1 MQAWRIVIAISMAL
15 VGPANAL
22 ASTPTAVV
30 FPFAFID
37 SSPEPPRADELARLH
52 DAGQELRRLLAQSN
66 QYVIIETAPAAAKAT
81 GTDFVNCQ
89 PCAVAAAKDLGA
101 DVAVIGW
108 VQKVSNLIL
117 NINAVIRSTAT
128 DDVVSAGSVDI
139 RGNTDESW
147 TRGVRYL
154 AANRLLA
161 SPK

>member
-1 MQAWRIVIAISMAL
+1 MQAWRIVIAVWMAL
-15 VGPANAL
+15 VGPASAL

-52 DAGQELRRLLAQSN
+52 DAREELRRLLAQSHR
-66 QYVIIETAPAAAKAT
+66 YTIIETASAEAKAI
-81 GTDFVNCQ
+81 GADFVNCQ
-89 PCAVAAAKDLGA
+89 SCAVAEAKELGA
-101 DVAVIGW
+101 NVAVIGW

-128 DDVVSAGSVDI
+128 GDVVSAGSVDI

-147 TRGVRYL
+147 MRGVRYL
-154 AANRLLA
+154 AVNRLLA

>member
-1 MQAWRIVIAISMAL
+1 MPAWRIVIAISMAL

-37 SSPEPPRADELARLH
+37 SPEPPRADELARLH
-52 DAGQELRRLLAQSN
+52 DAREELRRLLAQSHR
-66 QYVIIETAPAAAKAT
+66 YTIIETASAEAKAI
-81 GTDFVNCQ
+81 GADFVNCQ
-89 PCAVAAAKDLGA
+89 SCAVAEAKELGA
-101 DVAVIGW
+101 NVAVIGW

-117 NINAVIRSTAT
+117 NINAVIRSTTT

>member
-1 MQAWRIVIAISMAL
+1 MQAWRIVL
-15 VGPANAL
+15 PVWTVLLGPASAL

-37 SSPEPPRADELARLH
+37 TSPEPPRADELARLH
-52 DAGQELRRLLAQSN
+52 DAGQELRRLLVQS
-66 QYVIIETAPAAAKAT
+66 QRYVVIETASTKAKAA

-89 PCAVAAAKDLGA
+89 SCAVTEAKELGA
-101 DVAVIGW
+101 DVAIIGW

-117 NINAVIRSTAT
+117 NINAVIRSAAT
-128 DDVVSAGSVDI
+128 GDIVSAGSVDI

-161 SPK
+161 SPR

>member
-1 MQAWRIVIAISMAL
+1 MVLI
-15 VGPANAL
+15 GPASAL
-22 ASTPTAVV
+22 AATPTAVV

-37 SSPEPPRADELARLH
+37 TSPEPPRADELARLH
-52 DAGQELRRLLAQSN
+52 DAGEELRRLLDQS
-66 QYVIIETAPAAAKAT
+66 QRYVVIDTASAEAKAT

-89 PCAVAAAKDLGA
+89 PCAVAVAKDLGA

-128 DDVVSAGSVDI
+128 GDVVSAGSVDI
-139 RGNTDESW
+139 RGNTSESW

-161 SPK
+161 SPR

>member
-37 SSPEPPRADELARLH
+37 SPEPPRADELARLH

-81 GTDFVNCQ
+81 GADFVNCQ
-89 PCAVAAAKDLGA
+89 TCAVAAAKALGA

>member
-1 MQAWRIVIAISMAL
+1 VQAWGIVLPVWMVL
-15 VGPANAL
+15 VGPASAL
-22 ASTPTAVV
+22 AATPTAVV

-37 SSPEPPRADELARLH
+37 TSPEPPRADELARLH
-52 DAGQELRRLLAQSN
+52 DAGEELRRLLDQS
-66 QYVIIETAPAAAKAT
+66 QRYVVIATASVEGKAT

-117 NINAVIRSTAT
+117 NINAVMRSTAT
-128 DDVVSAGSVDI
+128 GDIVSAGSVDI

-161 SPK
+161 SPR

>member
-1 MQAWRIVIAISMAL
+1 MRAWRVVVPVWTAF
-15 VGPANAL
+15 VGPPSAL
-22 ASTPTAVV
+22 ASTPTAVA

-52 DAGQELRRLLAQSN
+52 HAGEELRRLLAQSHR
-66 QYVIIETAPAAAKAT
+66 YVIIETASAEEKAS
-81 GTDFVNCQ
+81 GADFVNCQ
-89 PCAVAAAKDLGA
+89 TCAVAAARELGA

-117 NINAVIRSTAT
+117 NINAVIRSTRT
-128 DDVVSAGSVDI
+128 GDVLSAGSVDI

-161 SPK
+161 FPK

>member
-1 MQAWRIVIAISMAL
+1 VRVWQIVIAVWTTL
-15 VGPANAL
+15 VGPASAL

-37 SSPEPPRADELARLH
+37 SSPEPPRADELDRLH
-52 DAGQELRRLLAQSN
+52 NAEEELRRLLAESN
-66 QYVIIETAPAAAKAT
+66 RYAILETASAKAKAT
-81 GTDFVNCQ
+81 SADFVNCQ
-89 PCAVAAAKDLGA
+89 SCAVAGARELGA

-117 NINAVIRSTAT
+117 NINAVIRSTST
-128 DDVVSAGSVDI
+128 GNVVSAGSVDI
-139 RGNTDESW
+139 RGNTNESW

-161 SPK
+161 APR

>member
-1 MQAWRIVIAISMAL
+1 VRAWRIVTAVWMAL
-15 VGPANAL
+15 ASPACVL
-22 ASTPTAVV
+22 ASTPTAAV

-52 DAGQELRRLLAQSN
+52 SAREELGRLLAQSHR
-66 QYVIIETAPAAAKAT
+66 YLIIETASAEAKGT
-81 GTDFVNCQ
+81 GFDLVNCQ
-89 PCAVAAAKDLGA
+89 SCAVAGAKELGA

-128 DDVVSAGSVDI
+128 GDILSAGSVDI

-154 AANRLLA
+154 VANRLLA
-161 SPK
+161 ASK